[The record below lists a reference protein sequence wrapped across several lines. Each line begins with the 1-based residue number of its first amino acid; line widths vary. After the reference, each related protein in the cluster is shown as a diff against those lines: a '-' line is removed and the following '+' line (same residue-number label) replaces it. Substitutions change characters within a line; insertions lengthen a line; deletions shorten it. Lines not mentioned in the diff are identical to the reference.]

1 MAAKSIFNNNDEPVI
16 AIGDFESK
24 LSGLFGNTFTIID
37 ISTGKLDL
45 FYTDCRIFTD
55 VDSIDFEFAEEDK
68 DKIKE
73 YTSPSNVFILIYD
86 YDNPDSY
93 AVHCM
98 TIKELTDTI
107 KAAYS
112 RGEFVGN
119 DIYRIVRESEKMVC
133 AKSNPNAFLLK
144 ELFAEGNCVIYRNDT
159 PVIVTSE
166 TDGKFFF
173 VGLNIDNEVKT
184 TLAFDFG
191 PKTVYSSI
199 YDNPVERLYP
209 FLKNSKVA
217 VKPDYELVESDQAE
231 YKILINHKDLPDKEI
246 ILNLSLNKNLT
257 FTVAGAEIVDD
268 YKDTI
273 AIFKKHYNDRVAIIN
288 ELLDNR
294 LSAHSARL
302 LDIID

>member
-55 VDSIDFEFAEEDK
+55 IDNVDFGFAEADK

-217 VKPDYELVESDQAE
+217 VKPDYELAESDQGD

-302 LDIID
+302 LAMID

>member
-45 FYTDCRIFTD
+45 IYTDCRIFTD

-133 AKSNPNAFLLK
+133 ARSNPNAFLLK

-184 TLAFDFG
+184 ILAFDFG

-273 AIFKKHYNDRVAIIN
+273 AIFTKHYNDRVAIIN

>member
-37 ISTGKLDL
+37 ISTGELDL

-217 VKPDYELVESDQAE
+217 VKPDYELAESDQAE

>member
-45 FYTDCRIFTD
+45 IYTDCRIFTD

-257 FTVAGAEIVDD
+257 FTVTGAEIVAD

>member
-45 FYTDCRIFTD
+45 IYTDCRIFTD
-55 VDSIDFEFAEEDK
+55 VDSVDFEFAEEDK

-119 DIYRIVRESEKMVC
+119 DIYRILRESEKMVC

-217 VKPDYELVESDQAE
+217 VKPDYELAESDQAE

-257 FTVAGAEIVDD
+257 FTVTGAEIVAD

>member
-45 FYTDCRIFTD
+45 IYTDCRIFTD

-107 KAAYS
+107 ESAYS

-119 DIYRIVRESEKMVC
+119 DIYRIVRESENMVC

-209 FLKNSKVA
+209 FLKNSNVA
-217 VKPDYELVESDQAE
+217 VKPDYELAESDQGE

-273 AIFKKHYNDRVAIIN
+273 AIFTKHYNDRVAIIN

>member
-45 FYTDCRIFTD
+45 IYTDCRIFTD

-217 VKPDYELVESDQAE
+217 VKPDYELAESDQAE

-273 AIFKKHYNDRVAIIN
+273 AIFTKHYNDRVAIIN

>member
-217 VKPDYELVESDQAE
+217 VKPDYELAESDQGD

-257 FTVAGAEIVDD
+257 FTVA
-268 YKDTI
+268 
-273 AIFKKHYNDRVAIIN
+273 
-288 ELLDNR
+288 
-294 LSAHSARL
+294 
-302 LDIID
+302 

>member
-45 FYTDCRIFTD
+45 LYTDCRIFTD

-217 VKPDYELVESDQAE
+217 VKPDYELAESDQAE

>member
-55 VDSIDFEFAEEDK
+55 VDSIDFEFAEADK

-217 VKPDYELVESDQAE
+217 VKPDYELAESDQAE

>member
-55 VDSIDFEFAEEDK
+55 VDSVDFEFAEEDK

-217 VKPDYELVESDQAE
+217 VKPDYELAESDQAE

-257 FTVAGAEIVDD
+257 FTVTGAEIVAD

>member
-37 ISTGKLDL
+37 ISTGELDL

-217 VKPDYELVESDQAE
+217 VKPDYELVESDQGE

>member
-217 VKPDYELVESDQAE
+217 VKPDYELAESDQAE

-273 AIFKKHYNDRVAIIN
+273 AIFTKHYNDRVAIIN

>member
-45 FYTDCRIFTD
+45 IYTDCRIFTD

-273 AIFKKHYNDRVAIIN
+273 AIFTKHYNDRVAIIN

>member
-45 FYTDCRIFTD
+45 IYTDCRIFTD
-55 VDSIDFEFAEEDK
+55 VDSVDFEFAEEDK

-257 FTVAGAEIVDD
+257 FTVTGAEIVAD

>member
-166 TDGKFFF
+166 TNGKFFF

-217 VKPDYELVESDQAE
+217 VKPDYELAESDQAE

-273 AIFKKHYNDRVAIIN
+273 AIFTKHYNDRVAIIN

>member
-55 VDSIDFEFAEEDK
+55 VDSVDFEFAEEDK

-257 FTVAGAEIVDD
+257 FTVTGAEIVAD

-273 AIFKKHYNDRVAIIN
+273 AIFTKHYNDRVAIIN

>member
-133 AKSNPNAFLLK
+133 AKSNQNAFLLK

-217 VKPDYELVESDQAE
+217 VKPDYELAESDQGE

-273 AIFKKHYNDRVAIIN
+273 AIFTKHYNDRVAIIN

>member
-86 YDNPDSY
+86 YDNPDRY

-217 VKPDYELVESDQAE
+217 VKPDYELAESDQAE

-257 FTVAGAEIVDD
+257 FTVTGAEIVAD

-273 AIFKKHYNDRVAIIN
+273 AIFTKHYNDRVAIIN

>member
-217 VKPDYELVESDQAE
+217 VKPDYELAESDQAE

>member
-45 FYTDCRIFTD
+45 IYTDCRIFTD

-173 VGLNIDNEVKT
+173 VGLNIDNDVKT

-217 VKPDYELVESDQAE
+217 VKPDHELVESDQGE

-273 AIFKKHYNDRVAIIN
+273 AIFTKHYNDRVAIIN

>member
-1 MAAKSIFNNNDEPVI
+1 MAAKSIFNNNSEPVI

-45 FYTDCRIFTD
+45 IYTDCRIFTD

-107 KAAYS
+107 RAAYS

-217 VKPDYELVESDQAE
+217 VKPDYELAENDQGD

>member
-45 FYTDCRIFTD
+45 IYTDCRIFTD

-257 FTVAGAEIVDD
+257 FTVTGAEIVAD

-273 AIFKKHYNDRVAIIN
+273 AIFTKHYNDRVAIIN

>member
-257 FTVAGAEIVDD
+257 FTVTGAEIVAD

-273 AIFKKHYNDRVAIIN
+273 AIFTKHYNDRVAIIN

>member
-1 MAAKSIFNNNDEPVI
+1 M
-16 AIGDFESK
+16 
-24 LSGLFGNTFTIID
+24 
-37 ISTGKLDL
+37 
-45 FYTDCRIFTD
+45 
-55 VDSIDFEFAEEDK
+55 
-68 DKIKE
+68 
-73 YTSPSNVFILIYD
+73 
-86 YDNPDSY
+86 
-93 AVHCM
+93 
-98 TIKELTDTI
+98 
-107 KAAYS
+107 
-112 RGEFVGN
+112 
-119 DIYRIVRESEKMVC
+119 
-133 AKSNPNAFLLK
+133 
-144 ELFAEGNCVIYRNDT
+144 
-159 PVIVTSE
+159 
-166 TDGKFFF
+166 FFF

-217 VKPDYELVESDQAE
+217 VKPDYELAESDQAE

>member
-184 TLAFDFG
+184 ILAFDFG

-217 VKPDYELVESDQAE
+217 VKPDYELAESDQAE

-257 FTVAGAEIVDD
+257 FTVTGAEIVAD